1 MKTLVSVDGNYAI
14 SYHEDYSGYAQ
25 VVTYSGFAPKL
36 ETSRSTIPMELLA
49 VLLDKML
56 FNFVPN
62 ETKII
67 VEPSLDVNETPTVL
81 MTA

>member
-1 MKTLVSVDGNYAI
+1 MKTLTSADGNYAI

-25 VVTYSGFAPKL
+25 VVTYAGFAPKL

-56 FNFVPN
+56 FNVTPN
-62 ETKII
+62 ETEIA
-67 VEPSLDVNETPTVL
+67 VEPSLVLTEDPTVL
-81 MTA
+81 ITA